1 VLFLFLLASIPI
13 SLADLRYHKIPNI
26 YLALLAIALTPV
38 LVMNGFGPIQRLFIS
53 AASLAVL
60 HLCGMGMGDVKLL
73 ALIVVY
79 LNISTDLSLVELF
92 GYLLSIAALHS
103 VAIGLKNR
111 KLAKSIPLAPSI
123 FLALALYL
131 ATS

>member
-1 VLFLFLLASIPI
+1 
-13 SLADLRYHKIPNI
+13 
-26 YLALLAIALTPV
+26 
-38 LVMNGFGPIQRLFIS
+38 MNGFGPIQRLFVS

-92 GYLLSIAALHS
+92 GYLLSIAALHI

>member
-1 VLFLFLLASIPI
+1 MLFLFFLASVPI

-26 YLALLAIALTPV
+26 YLSLLAIALTPV
-38 LVMNGFGPIQRLFIS
+38 LVMNGFGSIQRLLMS
-53 AASLAVL
+53 AAFLAVL

-92 GYLLSIAALHS
+92 GYLLSIAALHIMAS
-103 VAIGLKNR
+103 GLKNR

>member
-1 VLFLFLLASIPI
+1 
-13 SLADLRYHKIPNI
+13 
-26 YLALLAIALTPV
+26 
-38 LVMNGFGPIQRLFIS
+38 MNGLGPIQRLMIG
-53 AASLAVL
+53 ASFLAVL

-92 GYLLSIAALHS
+92 GYLLSIAALHI
-103 VAIGLKNR
+103 VASGLKNR
-111 KLAKSIPLAPSI
+111 KFPKSIPLAPSI

>member
-1 VLFLFLLASIPI
+1 MLLFLCLTSIPI
-13 SLADLRYHKIPNI
+13 SLADLRDSKIPNI
-26 YLALLAIALTPV
+26 YLSFLATALTPV
-38 LVMNGFGPIQRLFIS
+38 LVVNGLGPIQQLLIGV
-53 AASLAVL
+53 SLLVVL

-73 ALIVVY
+73 TLVVVY
-79 LNISTDLSLVELF
+79 LNSSMELSLLELF
-92 GYLLSIAALHS
+92 GYLVSIAALHI

-111 KLAKSIPLAPSI
+111 NLPKSIPLAPSI

>member
-1 VLFLFLLASIPI
+1 MLLFLCLTSIPI
-13 SLADLRYHKIPNI
+13 SLADLRDSKIPNI
-26 YLALLAIALTPV
+26 YLSFLATALTPV
-38 LVMNGFGPIQRLFIS
+38 LVVNGLGPIQRLLIGV
-53 AASLAVL
+53 SLLVVL

-73 ALIVVY
+73 TLIVVY
-79 LNISTDLSLVELF
+79 LNSSMELSLLELF
-92 GYLLSIAALHS
+92 GYLVSIAALHI

-111 KLAKSIPLAPSI
+111 NLPKSIPLAPSI

>member
-1 VLFLFLLASIPI
+1 VFFLFFLASIPI
-13 SLADLRYHKIPNI
+13 SLADLRYNKIPNI
-26 YLALLAIALTPV
+26 YLSLLAIALIPV
-38 LVMNGFGPIQRLFIS
+38 LVMNGLGPIQELLIS
-53 AASLAVL
+53 ASFLAVL
-60 HLCGMGMGDVKLL
+60 NLCGMGMGDVKLL

-79 LNISTDLSLVELF
+79 LNVSPDRSLLELF
-92 GYLLSIAALHS
+92 GYLLSIAALHI

-111 KLAKSIPLAPSI
+111 KLPKSIPLAPSI

>member
-1 VLFLFLLASIPI
+1 MFFLFFLASIPI
-13 SLADLRYHKIPNI
+13 SLADLRYNKIPNI
-26 YLALLAIALTPV
+26 YLSLLAIALIPV
-38 LVMNGFGPIQRLFIS
+38 LVMNGLGPIQRLMIG
-53 AASLAVL
+53 ASFLAVL

-73 ALIVVY
+73 TIIVVY

-92 GYLLSIAALHS
+92 GYLLSIAALHI

-111 KLAKSIPLAPSI
+111 KFPKSIPLAPSI

>member
-1 VLFLFLLASIPI
+1 VLLFLCLTSIPI
-13 SLADLRYHKIPNI
+13 SLADLRDSKIPNI
-26 YLALLAIALTPV
+26 YLSFLATALTPV
-38 LVMNGFGPIQRLFIS
+38 LVVNGLGPIQRLLIGV
-53 AASLAVL
+53 SLLVVL

-73 ALIVVY
+73 TLIVVY
-79 LNISTDLSLVELF
+79 LNSSMELSLIELF
-92 GYLLSIAALHS
+92 GYLVSIAALHI

-111 KLAKSIPLAPSI
+111 NLPKSIPLAPSI

>member
-1 VLFLFLLASIPI
+1 MLFLFFLASVPI

-92 GYLLSIAALHS
+92 GYLLSIAALHI